1 MINNIKLKL
10 ADYFAKNKF
19 ARKQI
24 SEKNFQKFFSE
35 SRQILII
42 LPTSNDSLVEEAIEI
57 IRLFAI
63 HKKELFIIQSKDQFS
78 YLPNDFKYS
87 SLIIND
93 EDKTK
98 IGLPKKE
105 LISRVNKHTFDLVID
120 LNRDVDI
127 FSSALANV
135 PLSDFRIGFV
145 KKDSDSFY
153 NFQIPNEIN
162 PEKSYRNL
170 LNSLRMF

>member
-1 MINNIKLKL
+1 MIRKITLKL
-10 ADYFAKNKF
+10 AVYFAKKKF
-19 ARKQI
+19 AKKQS
-24 SEKNFQKFFSE
+24 SEKNFQRFFSE
-35 SRQILII
+35 SKQILII
-42 LPTSNDSLVEEAIEI
+42 LPTSQNAMVDEAIEI
-57 IRLFAI
+57 VRFLAI

-87 SLIIND
+87 SLIIHD

-98 IGLPKKE
+98 IGLPNKE
-105 LISRVNKHTFDLVID
+105 LISRIKKHTFDLVID
-120 LNRDVDI
+120 LNRDTDI
-127 FSSALANV
+127 FSSAMANI

-145 KKDSDSFY
+145 KENADYFY

>member
-1 MINNIKLKL
+1 MINKIKLIL
-10 ADYFAKNKF
+10 AKYFAKKNF
-19 ARKQI
+19 SRVQS
-24 SEKNFQKFFSE
+24 SEINFQKFFSN
-35 SRQILII
+35 SKQVLII
-42 LPTSNDSLVEEAIEI
+42 LPVFTNSLVDEIIEI
-57 IRLFAI
+57 IRFLAI

-78 YLPNDFKYS
+78 YLPNDFEYA
-87 SLIIND
+87 SLIINV

-98 IGLPKKE
+98 IGLPNRE
-105 LISRVNKHTFDLVID
+105 LINRIKKHTFDLVID
-120 LNRDVDI
+120 LNREIDL
-127 FSSALANV
+127 FSSALTNI

-145 KKDSDSFY
+145 KENADCFY

>member
-1 MINNIKLKL
+1 MIKKIKLKL
-10 ADYFAKNKF
+10 AEYLAKKKF
-19 ARKQI
+19 SRKQS

-35 SRQILII
+35 SKQILII
-42 LPTSNDSLVEEAIEI
+42 LPKSNNSLVEEAIEI
-57 IRLFAI
+57 IRFLSI

-87 SLIIND
+87 SLIISD
-93 EDKTK
+93 DDKTK
-98 IGLPKKE
+98 IGLPNKE
-105 LISRVNKHTFDLVID
+105 LISKIKKHTFDLVID
-120 LNRDVDI
+120 LNRENDI
-127 FSSALANV
+127 FSSAIANI

-145 KKDSDSFY
+145 KVGADYFY